1 MVKPHQ
7 CFKKCIIYDTYLD
20 ALVVLFLPKKD
31 LLAEVVTFEVNIGLF
46 ELLFPNKPPNFP
58 LSELA
63 LDACFPFVEDGLADS
78 IIDDIL
84 KFSKSSNAFSRSA
97 KNATS
102 PVSSKIK

>member
-1 MVKPHQ
+1 M
-7 CFKKCIIYDTYLD
+7 
-20 ALVVLFLPKKD
+20 LFLPKKD
-31 LLAEVVTFEVNIGLF
+31 LLAKDVAFEVNTGLF

-63 LDACFPFVEDGLADS
+63 LEVCFPFVEDGFADS
-78 IIDDIL
+78 INDDIL
-84 KFSKSSNAFSRSA
+84 IFSKPSNAFSRSA